1 MLSGKIPKKSHT
13 FLLTSGQPW
22 REIEDINR
30 LQICDWGQSRNSA
43 IRPFGTCLFKEFS
56 DPRGR
61 MPGSK
66 TWPRGSSVRCGIPIL
81 ASRTDEIIYVS
92 PAIVALFTAPCRSP
106 ANQGC
111 SVTAEDRIRALPCW
125 TGSIEIAPLPGG
137 LSNANYVV
145 KDAAG
150 RHVVRFGKDYPFHH
164 VFREREVMTA
174 RAAHAAGFAP
184 AVRHAEPGILVTE
197 FLGAK
202 TYLAEDVRANL
213 GRVAALM
220 RTFHREMPNHVSGA
234 GFMFWV
240 FHVIRDYARTLE
252 EGGSRKRSDLPRLL
266 TLADE
271 LERAQKLLPIV
282 FGHND
287 LLPANILDDGN
298 RLWLIDFEYAGFNTA
313 MFDLAGAASNAGMS
327 DEESFAFLTAYFMKE
342 PDDAIRRS
350 HAAMQC
356 ASLLREA
363 MWSMVSELY
372 LDAPGIDYVAYTEEN
387 LARLDAALENYRT
400 KYGIQKS

>member
-1 MLSGKIPKKSHT
+1 
-13 FLLTSGQPW
+13 
-22 REIEDINR
+22 
-30 LQICDWGQSRNSA
+30 
-43 IRPFGTCLFKEFS
+43 
-56 DPRGR
+56 
-61 MPGSK
+61 
-66 TWPRGSSVRCGIPIL
+66 
-81 ASRTDEIIYVS
+81 
-92 PAIVALFTAPCRSP
+92 
-106 ANQGC
+106 
-111 SVTAEDRIRALPCW
+111 
-125 TGSIEIAPLPGG
+125 
-137 LSNANYVV
+137 
-145 KDAAG
+145 
-150 RHVVRFGKDYPFHH
+150 
-164 VFREREVMTA
+164 MTA

-184 AVRHAEPGILVTE
+184 AVRHAEPGIMVTE

-213 GRVAALM
+213 GRIAALM
-220 RTFHREMPNHVSGA
+220 RAFHREMPSHVSGA

-327 DEESFAFLTAYFMKE
+327 DEESFAFLTAYF
-342 PDDAIRRS
+342 
-350 HAAMQC
+350 
-356 ASLLREA
+356 
-363 MWSMVSELY
+363 
-372 LDAPGIDYVAYTEEN
+372 
-387 LARLDAALENYRT
+387 
-400 KYGIQKS
+400 